1 MILGL
6 RFVTELQ
13 QSHFDINNI
22 RKSSCYWHCAGFLH
36 LTGQITDRHGWPEAH
51 GDDGKETAGRKKTEE
66 KSSRGGRTALIVY
79 RYPATSSARCSLQC
93 VTSYQWEVKITFLC
107 FHKCQL
113 SRNKHIY
120 RCLSEPLSLL
130 MWRSCL
136 QKHIWWLKL
145 HQICFFAFGVLV
157 IWHHPGCYNHFNK
170 WQEDIWH

>member
-1 MILGL
+1 MLL
-6 RFVTELQ
+6 TLCRFPT
-13 QSHFDINNI
+13 SNWTNN
-22 RKSSCYWHCAGFLH
+22 RQTWMARSTWRWWEGNS
-36 LTGQITDRHGWPEAH
+36 R
-51 GDDGKETAGRKKTEE
+51 EE
-66 KSSRGGRTALIVY
+66 ENWGKSSRGGRTALIVY

-93 VTSYQWEVKITFLC
+93 VTSYQWEARITFLC

-120 RCLSEPLSLL
+120 RCLSDLGMEPLSLL